1 MRHLALSLQPRAGRR
16 LLLRAILALALIALV
31 VACGSRSAHFTPLL
45 NQGLIPVSSDNPYVG
60 SNLFLGKEME
70 TSTYLYNFLRQR
82 GAPQAVELL
91 GGSESSSEAR
101 LYYSGRREYYIGT
114 PTIDSKT
121 KAREWVIR
129 GPYAVERE
137 NFRQVSLLPATDRA
151 VFEIFGRKE
160 VFGQEA
166 IAIERRYIAP
176 AFVPTP
182 TPHPT
187 PRPQPKK
194 RPSGDTANAAATPT
208 PSAPLNF
215 DQRALMEAKEL
226 AERAP
231 NGDVVHTVKSP
242 TETLT
247 SISNWYSGSAANTTK
262 ISEKNNMPE
271 DAKLSPGTKVFVP
284 AEIVTNPKTMK
295 N

>member
-1 MRHLALSLQPRAGRR
+1 
-16 LLLRAILALALIALV
+16 
-31 VACGSRSAHFTPLL
+31 
-45 NQGLIPVSSDNPYVG
+45 VSSENPYVG

-82 GAPQAVELL
+82 GAPQALELR
-91 GGSESSSEAR
+91 GSSESTSEAR
-101 LYYSGRREYYIGT
+101 LYYSGRREYYIAT
-114 PTIDSKT
+114 PSVDKKT
-121 KAREWVIR
+121 KTREWIVR
-129 GPYAVERE
+129 GPYAVERD
-137 NFRQVSLLPATDRA
+137 NFKQVSLLPATDRA

-166 IAIERRYIAP
+166 VALERRYIAP

-182 TPHPT
+182 TPQPT

-194 RPSGDTANAAATPT
+194 KPSGDSASVAAPTPT
-208 PSAPLNF
+208 PSTPMNF

-231 NGDVVHTVKSP
+231 NGDVIHTVKSP

-247 SISNWYSGSAANTTK
+247 SISNWYSGSGANTKK

-271 DAKLSPGTKVFVP
+271 DTKLSPGTKVFVP

-295 N
+295 E